1 MAPRLHII
9 RIMLVSCATVLSA
22 GCPFP
27 TQLEREPEVPNQAP
41 VIDTDRTRPYV
52 TGGSVAEGEIPRLT
66 IVVDDPNP
74 ADRLVVKVIKNLWE
88 TLDPA
93 STDPHTV
100 LLSDFAITPDDI
112 VDPEGEPT
120 VRVKEN
126 FPLAA
131 TPCPAGSA
139 TDQVIL
145 DVCVSDREYQAPTG
159 TDRNPCIPGPG
170 GFVDRYYFVV
180 ECVDAGG

>member
-1 MAPRLHII
+1 
-9 RIMLVSCATVLSA
+9 MLVSYTTILAA

-41 VIDTDRTRPYV
+41 VIDSDRTTPYV
-52 TGGSVAEGEIPRLT
+52 NGGTVAEGTIPRFTL
-66 IVVDDPNP
+66 VVADPN
-74 ADRLVVKVIKNLWE
+74 ATDRLVVKVIKDLWI
-88 TLDPA
+88 TLDPV
-93 STDPHTV
+93 STDPHVV

-112 VDPEGEPT
+112 VDPTGEPT
-120 VRVKEN
+120 VRVKQS

-139 TDQVIL
+139 GDPVIL

-170 GFVDRYYFVV
+170 GFVDRYYVSL

>member
-1 MAPRLHII
+1 
-9 RIMLVSCATVLSA
+9 MLVSCITALSA

-52 TGGSVAEGEIPRLT
+52 TGGSVAVGTIPRFT
-66 IVVDDPNP
+66 
-74 ADRLVVKVIKNLWE
+74 LVVSDPSEEDNLTVRVIKNLWQ
-88 TLDPA
+88 TLPLT
-93 STDPHTV
+93 SVEPHV
-100 LLSDFAITPDDI
+100 MLLLDFAISPDDI
-112 VDPEGEPT
+112 VDPQNEPT
-120 VRVKEN
+120 VRVKES

-131 TPCPAGSA
+131 TPCSAGSEGS
-139 TDQVIL
+139 QVIL
-145 DVCVSDREYQAPTG
+145 DVCVSDRAYQDPPTDDAG
-159 TDRNPCIPGPG
+159 NIIGPDRNPCIPGPG